1 MQLQTHFTLLLTLSA
16 QIGESS
22 AEMCHLYWWHTKRAL
37 ELFSGRLRGWRGS
50 VPPES
55 QSQFFTMDRTQ
66 VIAKIQSILKLQE
79 NTTFDGEA
87 SAAAAMID
95 KLCKQYGVTIS
106 EATETQVLDES
117 FLNFKRVNVALTTL
131 LNAIASFY
139 DAKAYM
145 KNGDTKSLQVIGS
158 EAQQIQVR
166 LYYDYLVQVMEKEA
180 EVAHQAEKIMSAL
193 QGKAMSRSFK
203 LNFRK
208 AFADNVALRLREMKE
223 AEGRVHDDAD
233 AVKNKLSAMRFGRA
247 KKMNGASGA
256 GAYAGAGV
264 GSSVSLNRQAT
275 GSVTK
280 QLCGV

>member
-1 MQLQTHFTLLLTLSA
+1 MTL
-16 QIGESS
+16 
-22 AEMCHLYWWHTKRAL
+22 
-37 ELFSGRLRGWRGS
+37 
-50 VPPES
+50 
-55 QSQFFTMDRTQ
+55 DRTQ

-95 KLCKQYGVTIS
+95 KLCKQYGITIN
-106 EATETQVLDES
+106 EATETQVSDEE
-117 FLNFKRVNVALTTL
+117 FLSFKRVNVALTTL

-145 KNGDTKSLQVIGS
+145 KNGDTKSLQIIGS

-180 EVAHQAEKIMSAL
+180 EVAHKAEKILSSL
-193 QGKAMSRSFK
+193 RGDSVSCSFK

-208 AFADNVALRLREMKE
+208 AFADNVALRLREMKK
-223 AEGRVHDDAD
+223 AEGRVHDDAK
-233 AVKNKLSAMRFGRA
+233 AVSDKLSTMRFGRA
-247 KKMNGASGA
+247 KKMNGANGA
-256 GAYAGAGV
+256 GAYVGANVGAG
-264 GSSVSLNRQAT
+264 VSLNRQAS
-275 GSVTK
+275 GSVAK

>member
-1 MQLQTHFTLLLTLSA
+1 MSPA
-16 QIGESS
+16 
-22 AEMCHLYWWHTKRAL
+22 R
-37 ELFSGRLRGWRGS
+37 
-50 VPPES
+50 V
-55 QSQFFTMDRTQ
+55 QFFIFIMDRTQ

-95 KLCKQYGVTIS
+95 KLCKQYGITIN
-106 EATETQVLDES
+106 EATETQVIDEE
-117 FLNFKRVNVALTTL
+117 FFTFKRVNAALSLL
-131 LNAIASFY
+131 LNAVANFY
-139 DAKAYM
+139 DAKAYL
-145 KNGDTKSLQVIGS
+145 KNGDTKSIQVIGS

-180 EVAHQAEKIMSAL
+180 EVAHKAEKILSSLTGATV
-193 QGKAMSRSFK
+193 SRSFK
-203 LNFRK
+203 INFRK
-208 AFADNVALRLREMKE
+208 AFAEKVSLRLQEMKQE
-223 AEGRVHDDAD
+223 EGRVHDDAD

-256 GAYAGAGV
+256 GAYAGSNVGAG
-264 GSSVSLNRQAT
+264 VSLNRQAS

>member
-1 MQLQTHFTLLLTLSA
+1 MKELQTKA
-16 QIGESS
+16 
-22 AEMCHLYWWHTKRAL
+22 
-37 ELFSGRLRGWRGS
+37 
-50 VPPES
+50 
-55 QSQFFTMDRTQ
+55 MDRTQ

-87 SAAAAMID
+87 DAAAKMID
-95 KLCKQYGVTIS
+95 KLCKQYGVTIT

-117 FLNFKRVNVALTTL
+117 FETFKRANYALTTL
-131 LNAIASFY
+131 LNAIATVY

-145 KNGDTKSLQVIGS
+145 KTGDTKSLQVIGS

-208 AFADNVALRLREMKE
+208 AFADNVALRLREMKI
-223 AEGRVHDDAD
+223 AEGRVHDDAK
-233 AVKNKLSAMRFGRA
+233 AVSDKLSTMRFGRA
-247 KKMNGASGA
+247 KKMTGASGA